1 MNTNKK
7 NKSLLY
13 ALLSIVLMIA
23 AGFLLSQ
30 TINVLYRELSA
41 IATLSLSLLSVFLY
55 AAGVTLMTQSF
66 RKIKVY
72 YSRDN
77 VDFTVQ
83 LAFLLIAS
91 GALLLCFNT
100 GLLNPV
106 WKSFI
111 FSWPMLLLVMGAI
124 SVCRFHFITGI
135 ICAGAGKFFLIE
147 RKAHVIFP
155 NDIQVEQLI
164 SYFWPAMIIVLGI
177 AILLYFIIGPKRC
190 CKSQHKGNWKDEF
203 ITSANENNDGKIN
216 FRFVFSGTEHVILD
230 PVFKGG
236 TIDATFGGLELD
248 LRRTSLAE
256 GDTFLYVNAVF
267 GGVEIT
273 APDTWN
279 IEIKSNSFAG
289 GVSDSRVKMAEKD
302 RTRKLIIIAKCTFG
316 GITIK

>member
-7 NKSLLY
+7 NRSLLY
-13 ALLSIVLMIA
+13 ALLSITLMIA
-23 AGFLLSQ
+23 AGFLLSL
-30 TINVLYRELSA
+30 TINVLYGELSA
-41 IATLSLSLLSVFLY
+41 IAALSLSLLSVFLY
-55 AAGVTLMTQSF
+55 TAGVTLMTQSI
-66 RKIKVY
+66 RNVKLH
-72 YSRDN
+72 YSHDN

-111 FSWPMLLLVMGAI
+111 FSWPMLLIVMGAI
-124 SVCRFHFITGI
+124 CVCKFHFITGI
-135 ICAGAGKFFLIE
+135 IFAGTGKFFLIE
-147 RKAHVIFP
+147 KARVIYP

-164 SYFWPAMIIVLGI
+164 SYFWPTMIIVLGI
-177 AILLYFIIGPKRC
+177 VILLYFITGPKRC
-190 CKSQHKGNWKDEF
+190 CKRHHKGNWKEDC
-203 ITSANENNDGKIN
+203 ITNENQNNDGKIHY
-216 FRFVFSGTEHVILD
+216 RFVFSGTEQVILD

-236 TIDATFGGLELD
+236 TIDATFSGLELD

-256 GDTFLYVNAVF
+256 GDTFLHINAVF

-273 APDTWN
+273 APDTWD

-289 GVSDSRVKMAEKD
+289 GVYDSRLKPIEID
-302 RTRKLIIIAKCTFG
+302 RTRKLIITAKCIFG
-316 GITIK
+316 GITVK